1 MTRISD
7 KKAAELGIIP
17 KQAKSKYHS
26 RKVTIDGH
34 TFDSKRE
41 SEYYL
46 ELKLRKKANDIL
58 DFELQP
64 EFVLQDGFRRD
75 GKAIRAIK
83 YIADFRIIHKDFSV
97 EIVDVK
103 GVITKEYAIKK
114 KLLLAKYP
122 GIKITEV

>member
-1 MTRISD
+1 MTRISA
-7 KKAAELGIIP
+7 KKAREMGLQP
-17 KQAKSKYHS
+17 SLAKNKYHNN
-26 RKVTIDGH
+26 KPIIDGIK
-34 TFDSKRE
+34 FDSKKE
-41 SEYYL
+41 AEYYC
-46 ELKLRKKANDIL
+46 ELKLRKKGNDII

-64 EFVLQDGFRRD
+64 EFILQEGFRRD

-83 YIADFRIIHKDFSV
+83 YRADFRIIHKDFSV

-122 GIKITEV
+122 SIKFTEV